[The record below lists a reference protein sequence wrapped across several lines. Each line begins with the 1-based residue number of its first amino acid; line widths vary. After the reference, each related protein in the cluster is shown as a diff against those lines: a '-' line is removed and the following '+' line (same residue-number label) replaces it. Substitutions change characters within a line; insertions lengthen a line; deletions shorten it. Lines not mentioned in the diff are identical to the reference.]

1 MSSPDPVS
9 RSPSPSSSEAPTA
22 LGKSKQNHL
31 PGFTSLSPQV
41 LVQDADPSTLPATP
55 KDPTTIILYSWGDAL
70 PKHVSKYVEG
80 YRALFPA
87 AKIVLIFSPILRAL
101 YTTLAQRAKTM
112 IPVIEAVFGQGSTT
126 TLVPRLSLA
135 RESSPAAKRVLVQV
149 MSNTGG
155 INFAST
161 LHAYRQ
167 LVGPDAPP
175 FPVDMMVCD
184 STPGSTVFM
193 TNIGP
198 WSKALA
204 LGAASYL
211 PWPFVVTRAL
221 AVVFLAAV
229 NSMAILMRETSAA
242 VFSVAAVNDP
252 HLLDIKARR
261 LYLYSKEDDIIHWE
275 DIEKHAADAREKGY
289 QVAEGEMFEGTGH
302 VGHLRAHPE
311 QYWKAIQR
319 VWEETVNG
327 VKEKANEV
335 AKVY

>member
-9 RSPSPSSSEAPTA
+9 RSPSPSSSESSAA
-22 LGKSKQNHL
+22 LEKPKHDHL

-41 LVQDADPSTLPATP
+41 LVQDAAPSALPATP
-55 KDPTTIILYSWGDAL
+55 NDPTTIILYSWGDAL
-70 PKHVSKYVEG
+70 PKHVAKYVEG

-87 AKIVLIFSPILRAL
+87 AKIVLIFSPILKAL
-101 YTTLAQRAKTM
+101 YTTLAQRSKTM

-126 TLVPRLSLA
+126 TPSPRLSLA
-135 RESSPAAKRVLVQV
+135 RESSPAAKKVLVQV

-167 LVGPDAPP
+167 LVGPDGPS

-204 LGAASYL
+204 VGAASYL

-229 NSMAILMRETSAA
+229 NSMAVLMGETSAA

-261 LYLYSKEDDIIHWE
+261 LYLYSKEDDIIRWK
-275 DIEKHAADAREKGY
+275 DIEEHAAEARAKGY

-319 VWEETVNG
+319 VWGETVDG
-327 VKEKANEV
+327 VRETGKDVE
-335 AKVY
+335 KVY

>member
-1 MSSPDPVS
+1 MSLPEPVS
-9 RSPSPSSSEAPTA
+9 RSPSPSTA
-22 LGKSKQNHL
+22 VEKTKVNHL
-31 PGFTSLSPQV
+31 PGFTTLSPQV
-41 LVQDADPSTLPATP
+41 LVQDADSTVSPASHT
-55 KDPTTIILYSWGDAL
+55 DPTTVILYSWGDAL

-80 YRALFPA
+80 YRTLYPA
-87 AKIVLIFSPILRAL
+87 AKIVLIFSPILKAL
-101 YTTLAQRAKTM
+101 YTTLSVRSKTM
-112 IPVIEAVFGQGSTT
+112 IPVIEAVFGVGSTT

-135 RESSPAAKRVLVQV
+135 RQNCPAAKRVLVQV

-175 FPVDMMVCD
+175 FPVDVMVCD

-204 LGAASYL
+204 VGAASYL
-211 PWPFVVTRAL
+211 PWPFFVTRAL

-229 NSMAILMRETSAA
+229 NGMAVLMRETSAA
-242 VFSVAAVNDP
+242 VFSTAAVNDP

-261 LYLYSKEDDIIHWE
+261 LYLYSKEDDIIYWQ
-275 DIEKHAADAREKGY
+275 DIEKHAAAAREKGY

-302 VGHLRAHPE
+302 VGHLKGHPE
-311 QYWKAIQR
+311 QYWRAIRR
-319 VWEETVNG
+319 VWEE
-327 VKEKANEV
+327 KANCDKGPAKEV
-335 AKVY
+335 TKIY